1 MPAKKEN
8 VSQLNSQAIKLAA
21 NGEYKEA
28 IACFQKAITLEKN
41 NYRLWYNLG
50 VTYRDTGDLL
60 RAKESLDKAYS
71 IETEDDQVIEM
82 LALIDF
88 NIGLTTEALQFCHE
102 GLENNCN
109 NSRLWNTLGVIYFN
123 LEKYENA
130 AEAFEQAITI
140 DPYYYDALFNL
151 RDTYEETGNKVGY
164 KLCNEQ
170 LKAIKN
176 FGQTNA

>member
-1 MPAKKEN
+1 
-8 VSQLNSQAIKLAA
+8 
-21 NGEYKEA
+21 
-28 IACFQKAITLEKN
+28 
-41 NYRLWYNLG
+41 
-50 VTYRDTGDLL
+50 
-60 RAKESLDKAYS
+60 
-71 IETEDDQVIEM
+71 M

-130 AEAFEQAITI
+130 SEAFEQAITI

-164 KLCNEQ
+164 KLCDEQ

-176 FGQTNA
+176 FGQINA

>member
-71 IETEDDQVIEM
+71 IEAEDDQVIEM

-88 NIGLTTEALQFCHE
+88 NIGITTEALE
-102 GLENNCN
+102 L
-109 NSRLWNTLGVIYFN
+109 
-123 LEKYENA
+123 
-130 AEAFEQAITI
+130 
-140 DPYYYDALFNL
+140 
-151 RDTYEETGNKVGY
+151 
-164 KLCNEQ
+164 
-170 LKAIKN
+170 
-176 FGQTNA
+176 